1 MNTQS
6 IRTTPLNSLPSKSWL
21 QSQLEKH
28 FVAIL
33 GDLSEGCLSLTLPCG
48 KNLEFNHSVAVAA
61 DLRVHDYRF
70 YRRVLF
76 SGGIGL
82 GEAMMNDWW
91 SSTNPTAVLRF
102 FAKNQA
108 DLDRYQRRFEW
119 LLKPYHN
126 LKHRFNRNSISQSK
140 KNISAHYD
148 LGNDLYRNFLD
159 NTMSYSSGLFDHTDY
174 TLEES
179 QYAKIDRLLEQLDL
193 TADDHLLEIGT
204 GWGALAIRAAQRSGC
219 RVTTTTLSEE
229 QWHYATEQVRAAGL
243 SDRITL
249 LLKDYRHLE
258 GQYDKIVSVEMI
270 EAVGREYL
278 PTYFETLEQRLKPGG
293 KVALQSI
300 TIDHQRLQHYQNN
313 ADFIQTYIFPGG
325 FLPSL
330 SLLQQHVSQDT
341 SMEMIDVMDFGID
354 YGITIQHW
362 RERFLEN
369 LGAIH
374 QHGYDR
380 RFCQLWLFYFAYCEA
395 GFMEKKISV
404 LHCTMEK
411 PGIPASSE

>member
-6 IRTTPLNSLPSKSWL
+6 IGTTSFNSMQSKNWL
-21 QSQLEKH
+21 QAQLEKR
-28 FVAIL
+28 FLGIL
-33 GDLSEGCLSLTLPCG
+33 ANLSEGCLTVTLPCG
-48 KNLEFNHSVAVAA
+48 KQQEFNHSVVMSA
-61 DLRVHDYRF
+61 DLHIHDYRF
-70 YRRVLF
+70 YRSVLF
-76 SGGIGL
+76 SGSIGL

-91 SSTNPTAVLRF
+91 SSTNPTQLLRLL
-102 FAKNQA
+102 AKNQA
-108 DLDRYQRRFEW
+108 DLDRYQQRFDW

-126 LKHRFNRNSISQSK
+126 IKHRFNRNSVKQSK

-159 NTMSYSSGLFDHTDY
+159 RSMSYSAALFENSED
-174 TLEES
+174 TLEQA
-179 QYAKIDRLLEQLDL
+179 QYAKIDRLLGQLDL

-204 GWGALAIRAAQRSGC
+204 GWGSLAIRAAQRFGC

-229 QWHYATEQVRAAGL
+229 QLQYATQRVREEGL
-243 SDRITL
+243 QDRITL

-270 EAVGREYL
+270 EAVGQEYL

-300 TIDHQRLQHYQNN
+300 TIDHRRLQHYQNN
-313 ADFIQTYIFPGG
+313 ADFIQAYIFPGG

-330 SLLQQHVSQDT
+330 SLLQQQVSQHT
-341 SMEMIDVMDFGID
+341 SMSMIDVMDFGTD
-354 YGITIQHW
+354 YGVTIQHW
-362 RERFLEN
+362 RELFLDN
-369 LGAIH
+369 LNAIH

-404 LHCTMEK
+404 VHCTMHK
-411 PGIPASSE
+411 PEA

>member
-1 MNTQS
+1 MNTQT
-6 IRTTPLNSLPSKSWL
+6 IGTTSLNSEQSKSWL
-21 QSQLEKH
+21 QAQWEKR

-33 GDLSEGCLSLTLPCG
+33 NNMSEGCLSVTLPCG
-48 KNLEFNHSVAVAA
+48 KRLEFNHSVSISA
-61 DLRVHDYRF
+61 DLYIHDYRF
-70 YRRVLF
+70 YQRVLF
-76 SGGIGL
+76 SGSIGL
-82 GEAMMNDWW
+82 GETMMNDWW
-91 SSTNPTAVLRF
+91 SSTDPTQLLRLL
-102 FAKNQA
+102 AKNQA
-108 DLDRYQRRFEW
+108 DLDRYQQRFEW

-126 LKHRFNRNSISQSK
+126 LKHRFNRNSVEQSK
-140 KNISAHYD
+140 KNISTHYD

-159 NTMSYSSGLFDHTDY
+159 STMSYSAALFEHADY
-174 TLEES
+174 TLQEA
-179 QYAKIDRLLEQLDL
+179 QYAKIDRLLDQLDL

-204 GWGALAIRAAQRSGC
+204 GWGSLAIRAAQRSGC

-229 QWHYATEQVRAAGL
+229 QLQYATERVRAEGL

-258 GQYDKIVSVEMI
+258 GQYDKIISVEMI

-278 PTYFETLEQRLKPGG
+278 PTYFETLEKRLKPGG

-300 TIDHQRLQHYQNN
+300 TIDHRRLQHYQSN

-330 SLLQQHVSQDT
+330 SLLQQQVAHHT
-341 SMEMIDVMDFGID
+341 SMEMVDVMDFGID

-369 LGAIH
+369 LNAIH

-404 LHCTMEK
+404 VHCTMHK
-411 PGIPASSE
+411 PEARP